1 MAGRIEIADSE
12 SLSVVSDRNG
22 YEPIWAVRKV
32 SLFESFSVVR
42 RSEPVTNSWKRH
54 PLCGLPSVDDGPATI
69 SLSEVRYRRRLGGL
83 LKSYSRVA
91 A

>member
-1 MAGRIEIADSE
+1 MPPGRSSVCGSLPERDPVDLTRERVTNAFEAPPAGRA
-12 SLSVVSDRNG
+12 
-22 YEPIWAVRKV
+22 AAA
-32 SLFESFSVVR
+32 
-42 RSEPVTNSWKRH
+42 
-54 PLCGLPSVDDGPATI
+54 DDGPATI